1 MTMLSPEVAD
11 LQKKILFLEDE
22 VSSLQSKLTFRSS
35 QVSDLETELAGRLLE
50 IVRLKAE
57 NETLKGNPGAG
68 ASSYPPETDTRA
80 SRLTALPG
88 FRPDL
93 DDYEYLQ
100 WEFTQ
105 VSGLKFEL
113 EHVHDV
119 LSKSSGLLAG
129 VLQWGASDT
138 CVRESLEEE
147 LREYL
152 LGEDGARAA
161 YRLSEDEVAAHLRK
175 EGLDR
180 GMQPADKEDED

>member
-57 NETLKGNPGAG
+57 NETLKGKPGAG
-68 ASSYPPETDTRA
+68 PSCTPGNGTPA
-80 SRLTALPG
+80 SRLAALPG

-175 EGLDR
+175 AGLDR